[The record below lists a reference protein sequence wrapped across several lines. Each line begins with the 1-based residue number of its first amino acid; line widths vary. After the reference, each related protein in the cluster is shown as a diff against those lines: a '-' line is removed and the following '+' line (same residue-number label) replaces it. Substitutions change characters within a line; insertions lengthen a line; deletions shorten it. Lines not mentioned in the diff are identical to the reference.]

1 MLLPVAFFSL
11 MASLMIITN
20 VPVLA
25 NSMPGLTGLAAV
37 VAVIIALA
45 AMMLWHPEDIPDYVP
60 FSGWH
65 PEPKAH
71 HWHRRHWHGAP
82 SGRAGQRDGSNI

>member
-45 AMMLWHPEDIPDYVP
+45 AMMLWHPEDIPD
-60 FSGWH
+60 
-65 PEPKAH
+65 
-71 HWHRRHWHGAP
+71 
-82 SGRAGQRDGSNI
+82 

>member
-1 MLLPVAFFSL
+1 MWLPVAFFSL

-37 VAVIIALA
+37 VAVIVTLT
-45 AMMLWHPEDIPDYVP
+45 AMMLWRPEDMPD
-60 FSGWH
+60 
-65 PEPKAH
+65 
-71 HWHRRHWHGAP
+71 
-82 SGRAGQRDGSNI
+82 